1 VSAFVPIAERQNDR
15 LRVTLRPSSGV
26 LSSTSLA
33 CVVDLTYL
41 GDVVGVEI
49 LDFGRQLSGGVAPIS
64 PKGGGVRWS
73 YDPEMDAF
81 YIHVAEGSGQVQRK
95 ATAVAFL
102 DSDGQLTA
110 IELQP

>member
-1 VSAFVPIAERQNDR
+1 
-15 LRVTLRPSSGV
+15 
-26 LSSTSLA
+26 
-33 CVVDLTYL
+33 
-41 GDVVGVEI
+41 
-49 LDFGRQLSGGVAPIS
+49 
-64 PKGGGVRWS
+64 
-73 YDPEMDAF
+73 MDAF